1 MDLSLVEVFS
11 RDELWRWRVLCVEFI
26 HCQHVGVINSSWG
39 WYHRS
44 QGHPDK
50 LSDSP
55 HVVIVYDMQLNSATE
70 SVIADVK
77 LTSNFVAHIFKKKKP
92 ANAVNWWLPQ
102 VFQSISRDNSL
113 PNICVTSA
121 LFGQEAFVN
130 TSITLSILEKRIY
143 SIWEPRSWWW
153 VIARIETANHLPR
166 LFWSGCSN
174 SLRFL
179 QGMILSSLCNT
190 IILVSL
196 CC

>member
-1 MDLSLVEVFS
+1 MKYSVGMNYD
-11 RDELWRWRVLCVEFI
+11 WWRVVCVEFI
-26 HCQHVGVINSSWG
+26 HCQHVDVIDSRVSIG

-44 QGHPDK
+44 PGHPDK
-50 LSDSP
+50 LSDGP

-92 ANAVNWWLPQ
+92 TNAVNWWFPQ

-113 PNICVTSA
+113 PDICVTSA

-130 TSITLSILEKRIY
+130 ISITLSILEKRTY

-153 VIARIETANHLPR
+153 VTGRIEIASHLPC

-174 SLRFL
+174 SSCL
-179 QGMILSSLCNT
+179 
-190 IILVSL
+190 ILVSL
-196 CC
+196 CSQI